1 MNNVKILI
9 VDDDPAVLELLAKYI
24 SRFQLDYST
33 AGNGEDA
40 IRKLKEDSFTIV
52 LTDIMMPKM
61 NGMELLEHV
70 KHNYPDI
77 NVIIVTG
84 YSKDFTFTDVI
95 KAGASDFIAKPFNA
109 DELEAKL
116 KRVIREQELIHQ
128 LEYLSKRDGLTNL
141 YNRRY
146 FDIKLTEETKRGWRQ
161 GYEVFLLFIDINK
174 FKGYNDKY
182 GHLEGDKVLIKVGK
196 ILRDCIRKNVDWAF
210 RYGGDEFA
218 VILEDVDHE
227 QSRTTAGR
235 IHNQYHSCS
244 FDDTDL
250 SIGIA
255 RFFHK
260 KENSWQA
267 DITNLINRADRM
279 LYQAKESTAH
289 IQLDPD
295 SEVEER

>member
-1 MNNVKILI
+1 MNKVKILI
-9 VDDDPAVLELLAKYI
+9 VDDDPAVLELLADYM
-24 SRFQLDYST
+24 SQFQFDYST
-33 AGNGEDA
+33 AGDGEDA
-40 IRKLKEDSFTIV
+40 IRKLKKDTFTIV

-70 KHNYPDI
+70 NRNHPDI
-77 NVIIVTG
+77 NVIVVTG

-95 KAGASDFIAKPFNA
+95 KAGASDFITKPFNA

-146 FDIKLTEETKRGWRQ
+146 FDTRLTEETKRGWRQ

-182 GHLEGDKVLIKVGK
+182 GHLEGDKVLIKVGE
-196 ILRDCIRKNVDWAF
+196 ILHECIRGNVDWAF

-218 VILEDVDHE
+218 VILEDVDHK
-227 QSRTTAGR
+227 QSQTTAGR
-235 IHNQYHSCS
+235 ILDQYHSCS
-244 FDDTDL
+244 FGDTDL

-260 KENSWQA
+260 KGNSWQA
-267 DITNLINRADRM
+267 DITNLISRADRM
-279 LYQAKESTAH
+279 LYQAKKSTTP
-289 IQLDPD
+289 IQFDPD
-295 SEVEER
+295 SEVEEK